1 LQRGKRRFYFI
12 LREASQQYRDPA
24 LRLSLMVSINASRP
38 PKFVELNAF
47 ANVTAHKGIMD
58 KGIMS
63 KTMDSKIVATTTYS
77 TPGAYDDLFRDLRRD
92 DPVHWTEPE
101 GYHPFWTVS
110 RHSDVME
117 IERQN
122 DRFTNEQRI
131 ILQLAADDE
140 RMKAATGSVS
150 SVRTLVSM
158 DNPDH
163 RVYRALT
170 QGWFMPPNL
179 KKLEEGL
186 TILAREFVDRLEA
199 LGGRCDFVKDV
210 AVWYPLRVIMMIL
223 GVQRE
228 DDALMLSLTRELFG
242 SNDPDVMRGRTSS
255 QVRLDAVKRF
265 SEYFG
270 RLSAERHSDPRD
282 DLTTVLANATIAGK
296 PIDAREAISYFVIVA
311 TAGHDTT
318 SASTAGGLLAL
329 MQNPDELRKLK
340 DNPALIPSAIEEMF
354 RWVTPVKHFFRTAQE
369 DYVLRGRNIKAGDSL
384 MMCYQSANRDEEAF
398 NDPFSFK
405 VDRSP
410 NRHLAFGYGAHLCL
424 GMHLARME
432 MRALYAQLLPRLD
445 AVSLDG
451 DVSWADANFVCG
463 LERLP
468 ISYTMRKVAA

>member
-1 LQRGKRRFYFI
+1 
-12 LREASQQYRDPA
+12 
-24 LRLSLMVSINASRP
+24 MVSTNASRP

-63 KTMDSKIVATTTYS
+63 KTIDSKIVATATYS
-77 TPGAYDDLFRDLRRD
+77 TPGAYDELFRDLRRD
-92 DPVHWTEPE
+92 DPVRWTEPD
-101 GYHPFWTVS
+101 GYLPFWTVS

-122 DRFTNEQRI
+122 DRFTNAQRVL
-131 ILQLAADDE
+131 LQLAADDE
-140 RMKAATGSVS
+140 RLKAVTGTVS

-158 DNPDH
+158 DSPDH
-163 RVYRALT
+163 YAYRSLT
-170 QGWFMPPNL
+170 QSWFMPPNL
-179 KKLEEGL
+179 KKLEEGVR
-186 TILAREFVDRLEA
+186 ILAKEYIDRLEA

-223 GVQRE
+223 GVPRE
-228 DDALMLSLTRELFG
+228 GDALMLRLTREMFG
-242 SNDPDVMRGRTSS
+242 AVDPEVMKGRTGS
-255 QVRLDAVKRF
+255 QVRLDAVNQF
-265 SEYFG
+265 SDYFG
-270 RLSAERHSDPRD
+270 RLSAERRSDPRG
-282 DLTTVLANATIAGK
+282 DLTSVLANATIAGK
-296 PIDAREAISYFVIVA
+296 PIDVREAISYFVIVA

-329 MQNPDELRKLK
+329 IQNPVELRKLK

-369 DYVLRGRNIKAGDSL
+369 DYVLRGCDIKAGDSL

-398 NDPFSFK
+398 DDPFSFK

-410 NRHLAFGYGAHLCL
+410 NRHLAFGHGAHLCL

-432 MRALYAQLLPRLD
+432 MRALYNELLTRLD

-451 DVSWADANFVCG
+451 PVSWADANFICG
-463 LERLP
+463 LEQLP
-468 ISYTMRKVAA
+468 ISYTVRKAAA